1 MGEDIYP
8 AQCLAQFKPAPG
20 PSRDDLIEDA
30 REDGYA
36 EGFAIG
42 YESGHL
48 AALNLPEWL

>member
-8 AQCLAQFKPAPG
+8 AQCLAQLKPAPE
-20 PSRDDLIEDA
+20 PTRDDLIEDA
-30 REDGYA
+30 REDGYS